1 MPLGSENKG
10 AQFSE
15 GQSLTLELI
24 SPSSVKSKAS
34 IRLSQ
39 S

>member
-1 MPLGSENKG
+1 MPLGSEYKG

-15 GQSLTLELI
+15 GQGLALALI
-24 SPSSVKSKAS
+24 SPSSMKSKAS